1 MPDGEQQRTYRYLCA
16 LWQGTTFRPQH
27 WLVSEMSRV
36 QEAGEE
42 MRDLQMIMSGIAGIA
57 AFVLAFRGQMQWAIL
72 MVLQA
77 ILVAVWEVAER
88 VEK

>member
-1 MPDGEQQRTYRYLCA
+1 
-16 LWQGTTFRPQH
+16 
-27 WLVSEMSRV
+27 
-36 QEAGEE
+36 